1 MVYRKNI
8 LIRSTQEFQD
18 ITKQIESLIRESGIY
33 QGQILVQTL
42 DLSAGLFRAPTGREE
57 LVQDIQKE
65 IRLLI
70 PARINF
76 NYEESPEM
84 TAGCIKSALFSSS
97 ISGIVADGGLDVGEG
112 LGFFFA
118 DFDGPR
124 NCQCAVC
131 IVGE

>member
-1 MVYRKNI
+1 MVYRKNFI
-8 LIRSTQEFQD
+8 IRSTRAFQD
-18 ITKQIESLIRESGIY
+18 ITKQIEQLILESGIR
-33 QGQILVQTL
+33 QGQILVQSME
-42 DLSAGLFRAPTGREE
+42 LSTGLFRAPTDRKE

-84 TAGCIKSALFSSS
+84 TAGCVKSALFGSS